1 MRCGWPAVKSSLA
14 RLEAGASIA
23 GLLAE
28 ATSLLTARDAGNA
41 RRNAARILGDVLGT
55 TPAALRL
62 DRTRSVN
69 DADASRFMDQVR
81 QVASGVPLEYVTGRA
96 GFRHLE
102 LVSDARALI
111 PRPETEGLVGL
122 ALERID
128 RGRVADIGT
137 GTGAIALSL
146 ASEGSFDHVVAV
158 DLSADALALARENA
172 GRTGIGIELLQGHLT
187 SPLASGQFDAVVS
200 NPPYLSMNEYA
211 ALDPSVREHEPRA
224 ALESGADGLVATRE
238 LLADARRV
246 LRPGGW
252 LALEIDAT
260 RGEQAL
266 SLAGEYGWQGA
277 EIHLDLFGRER
288 YLLAQRSE
296 R

>member
-1 MRCGWPAVKSSLA
+1 MKRFTS
-14 RLEAGASIA
+14 AGGRKCRETSSIA
-23 GLLAE
+23 PRQANRGLSSTVVIGIERL
-28 ATSLLTARDAGNA
+28 
-41 RRNAARILGDVLGT
+41 RRNAARLLGDVLGT

-200 NPPYLSMNEYA
+200 NPPYLSVNEYA

>member
-1 MRCGWPAVKSSLA
+1 M
-14 RLEAGASIA
+14 SIA

-28 ATSLLTARDAGNA
+28 ATSLLTSRYAGNA
-41 RRNAARILGDVLGT
+41 RRAAARILGDVLET

-62 DRTRSVN
+62 DRTLSVSE
-69 DADASRFMDQVR
+69 ADASRFMDQVHR
-81 QVASGVPLEYVTGRA
+81 VASGVPLQYVTGRA

-102 LVSDARALI
+102 LKSDARALI
-111 PRPETEGLVGL
+111 PRPETEGLVGMV
-122 ALERID
+122 LERID

-137 GTGAIALSL
+137 GSGAIALSL
-146 ASEGSFDHVVAV
+146 ASEGSFDQVVAV

-172 GRTGIGIELLQGHLT
+172 DFTRIGIELVLGHLT

-200 NPPYLSMNEYA
+200 NPPYLSAAEYA
-211 ALDPSVREHEPRA
+211 ALDSSVREHEPRA
-224 ALESGADGLVATRE
+224 ALESGADGLSATRE
-238 LLADARRV
+238 LLDDAPRV
-246 LRPGGW
+246 VRPGGW
-252 LALEIDAT
+252 IALEVDAT
-260 RGEQAL
+260 RGNVTRT
-266 SLAGEYGWQGA
+266 LAGDTGWTGA